1 MSNSTEGVATRLHQF
16 LTEIGI
22 STTNRGAD
30 IQEKLGWTQSQ
41 YAKTLAGA
49 QYPTVPMMQELRLK
63 HLLNITWLLT
73 GLGPMKSMESDGGK
87 VFEVQVAVIQMC
99 ANLNVKLSPRKMEH
113 IIKVIS
119 RDYERNQEMDT
130 DLIRD
135 LITD

>member
-1 MSNSTEGVATRLHQF
+1 MSNSTQGVATRLHQF

-22 STTNRGAD
+22 STNNRGAD

-41 YAKTLAGA
+41 YAKTLTGA
-49 QYPTVPMMQELRLK
+49 QYPTVPMMQELRMN

-73 GLGPMKSMESDGGK
+73 GLGPMKSMESDGNK
-87 VFEVQVAVIQMC
+87 NLEVQIAVIQMC

-119 RDYERNQEMDT
+119 RDYERKQQLDKELMK
-130 DLIRD
+130 DLIVD
-135 LITD
+135 

>member
-1 MSNSTEGVATRLHQF
+1 MGNSPEGVATRLHQF

-22 STTNRGAD
+22 SQTNRGAE

-41 YAKTLAGA
+41 YAKTLTGA
-49 QYPTVPMMQELRLK
+49 QYPTVPMMQELRMK

-87 VFEVQVAVIQMC
+87 VKEVQDAVH
-99 ANLNVKLSPRKMEH
+99 KLCRELDIKIAPRKLEH

-119 RDYERNQEMDT
+119 RDYERRQLLNVELM
-130 DLIRD
+130 RD
-135 LITD
+135 LVEQ